1 MNHALLTALA
11 PLPTGPQD
19 RKTWASLSG
28 SGMGLALA
36 EAVRQWKG
44 PVLLITTDSQQAARL
59 EEEVRFFSNDQ
70 VPVLHFPDWETLP
83 YDQLSPHQDII
94 SERLR
99 ILAGLSTQRSGLV
112 IAGVTTLAQRL
123 APAAWLS
130 AQSFSLKRGQRFD
143 LDQTRQQLEAVGYHA
158 VETVYEHGEYAVR
171 GSLMDIFPW
180 ARPRRCASNSLTTR
194 LKACAC
200 SARTPS
206 APRRPPRHW
215 SCCPHGNTPSTRR
228 LSAASRTSGQTL
240 LNTPSRNSARCG
252 EMSAAGWPRRY
263 RILPAAVFEHTD
275 CLLDYVPAGT
285 LVAAVA
291 GVQEQLAHF
300 WTEVQD
306 RYEERRHDRLMPILP
321 PDRLFLRD
329 NELFAALN
337 RFARLTL
344 NPAAEPE
351 RAGTVNLPLAEPPLL
366 PIESR
371 SEQPL
376 AVLSAYI
383 ASQPRVL
390 LCAESAGRRESLL
403 ELLKNLPQPP
413 QQVADWAAFLASDT
427 PFALTVAPLE
437 RGLCL
442 PGLAVIAESQL
453 FGQRVMQRRRRKAV
467 TGEAAAEMAIRSLSE
482 LTPGA
487 PVVHIDTAW
496 GAITGW

>member
-1 MNHALLTALA
+1 
-11 PLPTGPQD
+11 
-19 RKTWASLSG
+19 
-28 SGMGLALA
+28 
-36 EAVRQWKG
+36 
-44 PVLLITTDSQQAARL
+44 
-59 EEEVRFFSNDQ
+59 
-70 VPVLHFPDWETLP
+70 
-83 YDQLSPHQDII
+83 
-94 SERLR
+94 
-99 ILAGLSTQRSGLV
+99 
-112 IAGVTTLAQRL
+112 
-123 APAAWLS
+123 
-130 AQSFSLKRGQRFD
+130 
-143 LDQTRQQLEAVGYHA
+143 
-158 VETVYEHGEYAVR
+158 
-171 GSLMDIFPW
+171 
-180 ARPRRCASNSLTTR
+180 
-194 LKACAC
+194 
-200 SARTPS
+200 
-206 APRRPPRHW
+206 
-215 SCCPHGNTPSTRR
+215 
-228 LSAASRTSGQTL
+228 
-240 LNTPSRNSARCG
+240 
-252 EMSAAGWPRRY
+252 
-263 RILPAAVFEHTD
+263 
-275 CLLDYVPAGT
+275 VPAGT

>member
-171 GSLMDIFPW
+171 GSLMDIFPMG
-180 ARPRRCASNSLTTR
+180 AAAPVRIELFDDEIESLRLFSPDTQRTT
-194 LKACAC
+194 
-200 SARTPS
+200 
-206 APRRPPRHW
+206 
-215 SCCPHGNTPSTRR
+215 
-228 LSAASRTSGQTL
+228 AATETL
-240 LNTPSRNSARCG
+240 EL
-252 EMSAAGWPRRY
+252 
-263 RILPAAVFEHTD
+263 LPAREYPFDKAAIRRFKDQWADTFEHTEPKQ
-275 CLLDYVPAGT
+275 CPV
-285 LVAAVA
+285 
-291 GVQEQLAHF
+291 
-300 WTEVQD
+300 W
-306 RYEERRHDRLMPILP
+306 
-321 PDRLFLRD
+321 RD
-329 NELFAALN
+329 
-337 RFARLTL
+337 
-344 NPAAEPE
+344 
-351 RAGTVNLPLAEPPLL
+351 V
-366 PIESR
+366 S
-371 SEQPL
+371 S
-376 AVLSAYI
+376 
-383 ASQPRVL
+383 
-390 LCAESAGRRESLL
+390 
-403 ELLKNLPQPP
+403 
-413 QQVADWAAFLASDT
+413 
-427 PFALTVAPLE
+427 
-437 RGLCL
+437 
-442 PGLAVIAESQL
+442 GLA
-453 FGQRVMQRRRRKAV
+453 
-467 TGEAAAEMAIRSLSE
+467 
-482 LTPGA
+482 A
-487 PVVHIDTAW
+487 PVSN
-496 GAITGW
+496 ITCRCF